1 MSLKVKAQTALS
13 LGLLNLFRVFKYRI
27 GVKTGLNPVQK
38 LSAQMPAG
46 RFFAMANQPKQ
57 TAFETA
63 QQFKVFGWK
72 PYTIGQ
78 YPNWFYSPLT
88 EAEFKQTEKPWFN
101 IPDFDNNVGD
111 IKGIWEASR
120 FDWVLGFVKSF
131 QVHNNQTSLLK
142 LDAWLNDWSK
152 SNPAYLGPNWKCGQE
167 ASIRVMHLISALI
180 GLKQLSA
187 PSENVQA
194 LIELHLKRVAPTI
207 DYAIAQDNNHGTSE
221 AVALYIG
228 GALLYS
234 IKPSTA
240 YKKWA
245 ELGLKWLENRA
256 AKLIM
261 SDGGFSQ
268 YSVTYHRVMLDTY
281 VLAEIIRQK
290 LNLPKFS
297 QKLYLQ
303 LQKATN
309 WLYVLTQ
316 QSGDVP
322 NIGANDGARL
332 IPVSDTDYRDFRP
345 SVQLAST
352 LFCQHSYYAESGNY
366 DEVLDFFGINK
377 VQKSDFNLPN
387 KNVLFDSSGLI
398 TAENSTFFI
407 AFKLPVFK
415 FRPSQSDALHLD
427 VWCKGENILR
437 DGGTYSY
444 NSSSEDLE
452 YFSGTESHNTVQ
464 FDDHSQMP
472 RLSRFLFGA
481 WLKPENLN
489 YQKDQFSCGYQ
500 DNWGCKHQRNIVL
513 KDKSIF
519 VTDQVSGFKDQ
530 AVLRWRLQPGQWELK
545 DKKICNGAISVEI
558 ETDNEVEI
566 TLSSGFESR
575 YYYQKTVLPVLEV
588 KVKQSSTIITV
599 IKDLS

>member
-1 MSLKVKAQTALS
+1 MNKLTFISTALS
-13 LGLLNLFRVFKYRI
+13 LGVHNLLRVMYYRI

-38 LSAQMPAG
+38 IAAQMPSG
-46 RFFAMANQPKQ
+46 SFFAHTQKQ
-57 TAFETA
+57 ETVFEPSYQLTA
-63 QQFKVFGWK
+63 FGWK
-72 PYTIGQ
+72 SYAIGQ

-88 EAEFKQTEKPWFN
+88 GANFANTAKSWFK
-101 IPDFDNNVGD
+101 IPDFDDSVGD

-120 FDWVLGFVKSF
+120 FDWVLDFVKSF
-131 QVHNNQTSLLK
+131 QENNDQTTLLK
-142 LDAWLNDWSK
+142 LDAWLNDWATKNS
-152 SNPAYLGPNWKCGQE
+152 AYLGPNWKCGQE

-180 GLKQLSA
+180 GLKQLSV

-194 LIELHLKRVAPTI
+194 LIELHLKRIAPTI

-221 AVALYIG
+221 AAALYIG

-234 IKPSTA
+234 MKPCPA

-256 AKLIM
+256 TKLIM

-297 QKLYLQ
+297 QNMYLQ

-316 QSGDVP
+316 HSGDVP

-352 LFCQHSYYAESGNY
+352 LFFQHSYYAEAGVY
-366 DEVLDFFGINK
+366 DQSLSFFYLDK
-377 VQKSDFNLPN
+377 VQRSDFVLPE
-387 KNVLFDSSGLI
+387 KNTFCNESGLI
-398 TAENSTFFI
+398 TALKSNFFI
-407 AFKLPVFK
+407 AFKLPIFK
-415 FRPSQSDALHLD
+415 FRPSQCDALHMD
-427 VWCKGENILR
+427 VWVNGENILR

-444 NSSSEDLE
+444 NTTTEDLD
-452 YFSGTESHNTVQ
+452 YFSGTASHNTVQ
-464 FDDHSQMP
+464 FDRHLQMP
-472 RLSRFLFGA
+472 RLSRFLFA
-481 WLKPENLN
+481 SWLKPLNLQYAN
-489 YQKDQFSCGYQ
+489 DKFKCGYR
-500 DNWGCKHQRNIVL
+500 DFWGCHHERAVEL
-513 KDKSIF
+513 KNDAIR
-519 VTDQVSGFKDQ
+519 VIDTISGFKEE
-530 AVLRWRLQPGQWELK
+530 AVLRWRLQPGDWVLNDFK
-545 DKKICNGAISVEI
+545 LSNGKIEI
-558 ETDNEVEI
+558 QIDAEHCEGICIRN
-566 TLSSGFESR
+566 GFESR
-575 YYYQKTVLPVLEV
+575 YYYQKTVLPVLEL
-588 KVKQSSTIITV
+588 KLKQPTTINTV
-599 IKDLS
+599 IKDIS